1 MARKKTKTE
10 EVETEEETKPVKKT
24 SKKAKKLQIT
34 YEPRFSASEKKTVIL
49 RDAVQ
54 VAVGNTFKTE
64 YKPKIEGL
72 PPVITLGV
80 GEKMEVTEAQFKA
93 LYELGYID
101 TPEDIEAREQERLK
115 YNTQPG
121 TDPRTFKVAAK
132 RSHLYEDNF
141 ILVE

>member
-1 MARKKTKTE
+1 MARKKTTTE
-10 EVETEEETKPVKKT
+10 EVEETESATKT

-34 YEPRFSASEKKTVIL
+34 YEPRFSASEKKTIIL
-49 RDAVQ
+49 REAVQ

-64 YKPKIEGL
+64 YKSKIEGL
-72 PPVITLGV
+72 PPVLTLSK
-80 GEKMEVTEAQFKA
+80 GEKMDVTLEQFKA

-101 TPEDIEAREQERLK
+101 TPEDIEERERERLK

-121 TDPRTFKVAAK
+121 ADPRTFKVAAK

>member
-1 MARKKTKTE
+1 MAKKKTKTE
-10 EVETEEETKPVKKT
+10 ETEEEKSVKKT

-101 TPEDIEAREQERLK
+101 TPEDIEERERERLQ

-121 TDPRTFKVAAK
+121 ADPRTFKVAAR
-132 RSHLYEDNF
+132 RSHLYTDNF
-141 ILVE
+141 TLVE

>member
-1 MARKKTKTE
+1 MARKKSSKKGTSKKGT
-10 EVETEEETKPVKKT
+10 KT

-34 YEPRFSASEKKTVIL
+34 YDPKFSASQKKTIIL
-49 RDAVQ
+49 REPVQ

-64 YKPKIEGL
+64 YKSKIEGL
-72 PPVITLGV
+72 PPVITLEK
-80 GEKMEVTEAQFKA
+80 GEKMEVTLEQFKA
-93 LYELGYID
+93 LYELGFID
-101 TPEDIEAREQERLK
+101 TPEDIEERERERLK

-121 TDPRTFKVAAK
+121 ADPRTFKVAAK

>member
-1 MARKKTKTE
+1 MAKKKTKAE
-10 EVETEEETKPVKKT
+10 EVEEPTETAKKT

-34 YEPRFSASEKKTVIL
+34 YEPRFSASEKKTIIL
-49 RDAVQ
+49 REPVQ
-54 VAVGNTFKTE
+54 VAVGNTVKTE
-64 YKPKIEGL
+64 YNVKIPGL
-72 PPVITLGV
+72 PPVLTLEK
-80 GEKMEVTEAQFKA
+80 GEKMEVTLEQFKA

-101 TPEDIEAREQERLK
+101 TPEDIEERERERLK

-121 TDPRTFKVAAK
+121 ADPRTFKIAAK

>member
-54 VAVGNTFKTE
+54 VAVE

-72 PPVITLGV
+72 PPVITLSV

-121 TDPRTFKVAAK
+121 ADPRTFKVAAK

>member
-1 MARKKTKTE
+1 MAKKKTKAE
-10 EVETEEETKPVKKT
+10 EVEETETAKKT

-34 YEPRFSASEKKTVIL
+34 YDPRFSASTKKTVIL
-49 RDAVQ
+49 REPIT
-54 VAVGNTFKTE
+54 VAVGNTYKTE
-64 YKPKIEGL
+64 YQSKIEGL
-72 PPVITLGV
+72 PPVLTIEK
-80 GEKMEVTEAQFKA
+80 GEKYDVTLEQFKA

-101 TPEDIEAREQERLK
+101 TPEDIEEREKERLK

-121 TDPRTFKVAAK
+121 ADPRSFKIAAK

>member
-1 MARKKTKTE
+1 MAKKKTKAE
-10 EVETEEETKPVKKT
+10 EVEETETAKKT

-34 YEPRFSASEKKTVIL
+34 YDPRFSASTKKTVIL
-49 RDAVQ
+49 REPIT
-54 VAVGNTFKTE
+54 VAVGNTYKTE
-64 YKPKIEGL
+64 YQSKIEGL
-72 PPVITLGV
+72 PPVLTIEK
-80 GEKMEVTEAQFKA
+80 GEKYDVTLEQFKA

-101 TPEDIEAREQERLK
+101 TPEDSEEREKERLK

-121 TDPRTFKVAAK
+121 ADPRSFKIAAK

>member
-1 MARKKTKTE
+1 MARKKSSKKGTSKKGT
-10 EVETEEETKPVKKT
+10 KT

-34 YEPRFSASEKKTVIL
+34 YDPKFSASQKKTIIL
-49 RDAVQ
+49 REPVQ
-54 VAVGNTFKTE
+54 IAVGNTFKTE
-64 YKPKIEGL
+64 YKSKIEGL
-72 PPVITLGV
+72 PPVITLEK
-80 GEKMEVTEAQFKA
+80 GEKMEVTLEQFKA

-101 TPEDIEAREQERLK
+101 TPEDIEERERERLK

-121 TDPRTFKVAAK
+121 ADPRTFKVAAK

>member
-1 MARKKTKTE
+1 MARKKSNKKGTSKKGT
-10 EVETEEETKPVKKT
+10 KT

-34 YEPRFSASEKKTVIL
+34 YDPKFSASQKKTIIL
-49 RDAVQ
+49 REPVQ

-64 YKPKIEGL
+64 YKSKIEGL
-72 PPVITLGV
+72 PPVITLEK
-80 GEKMEVTEAQFKA
+80 GEKMEVTLEQFKA

-101 TPEDIEAREQERLK
+101 TPEDIEERERERLK

-121 TDPRTFKVAAK
+121 ADPRTFKVAAK

>member
-1 MARKKTKTE
+1 MARKKSNKKSTSKKST
-10 EVETEEETKPVKKT
+10 KT

-34 YEPRFSASEKKTVIL
+34 YEPRFSASQKKTIIL
-49 RDAVQ
+49 REPVQ

-64 YKPKIEGL
+64 YKSKIEGL
-72 PPVITLGV
+72 PPVITLEK
-80 GEKMEVTEAQFKA
+80 GEKMEVTLDQFKA

-101 TPEDIEAREQERLK
+101 TPEDIAERERERLR

-121 TDPRTFKVAAK
+121 ADPRTFKVAAK

>member
-1 MARKKTKTE
+1 MARKKSNKKGT
-10 EVETEEETKPVKKT
+10 KT

-34 YEPRFSASEKKTVIL
+34 YEPRFSAAQKKTIIL
-49 RDAVQ
+49 REPVQ

-64 YKPKIEGL
+64 YKSKIDGL
-72 PPVITLGV
+72 PPVITLEK
-80 GEKMEVTEAQFKA
+80 GEKMEVTLDQFKA

-101 TPEDIEAREQERLK
+101 TPEDIAERERERLK

-121 TDPRTFKVAAK
+121 ADPRTFKVAAK

>member
-1 MARKKTKTE
+1 MARKKT
-10 EVETEEETKPVKKT
+10 TKGTKT

-34 YEPRFSASEKKTVIL
+34 YEPRFSASQKKTIIL
-49 RDAVQ
+49 REPVQ

-64 YKPKIEGL
+64 YKSKIEGL
-72 PPVITLGV
+72 PPVLTLEK
-80 GEKMEVTEAQFKA
+80 GEKMEVTLDQFKA

-101 TPEDIEAREQERLK
+101 TPEDIAERERERLK

-121 TDPRTFKVAAK
+121 ADPRTFKVAAK

>member
-1 MARKKTKTE
+1 MARKKSSKKGTSKKST
-10 EVETEEETKPVKKT
+10 KT

-34 YEPRFSASEKKTVIL
+34 YDPKFSASQKKTIIL
-49 RDAVQ
+49 REPVQ
-54 VAVGNTFKTE
+54 IAVGNTFKTE
-64 YKPKIEGL
+64 YKSKIEGL
-72 PPVITLGV
+72 PPVITLEK
-80 GEKMEVTEAQFKA
+80 GEKMEVTLEQFKA

-101 TPEDIEAREQERLK
+101 TPEDIEERERERLK

-121 TDPRTFKVAAK
+121 ADPRTFKVAAK

>member
-1 MARKKTKTE
+1 MAKKKTKTE
-10 EVETEEETKPVKKT
+10 EVEETESVTKT

-34 YEPRFSASEKKTVIL
+34 YEPRFSASEKKSIIL
-49 RDAVQ
+49 REAVQ

-64 YKPKIEGL
+64 YKSKIEGL
-72 PPVITLGV
+72 PPVLTLEK
-80 GEKMEVTEAQFKA
+80 GEKREVTLEQFKA

-101 TPEDIEAREQERLK
+101 TPEDIEERERERLK

-121 TDPRTFKVAAK
+121 ADPRTFKVAAK

>member
-10 EVETEEETKPVKKT
+10 EVEEETEPVKKT
-24 SKKAKKLQIT
+24 SKKKAKKLQIT
-34 YEPRFSASEKKTVIL
+34 YQPRFSASEKKTVIL
-49 RDAVQ
+49 REAVQ

-80 GEKMEVTEAQFKA
+80 GEKMEVTEDQFKA

-101 TPEDIEAREQERLK
+101 TPEDIDKREQERLK

-121 TDPRTFKVAAK
+121 ADPRTFKVAAK

>member
-1 MARKKTKTE
+1 MARKKTTTE
-10 EVETEEETKPVKKT
+10 EVKETESATKT

-34 YEPRFSASEKKTVIL
+34 YEPRFSASEKKTIIL
-49 RDAVQ
+49 REAVQ

-64 YKPKIEGL
+64 YKSKIEGL
-72 PPVITLGV
+72 PPVLTLSK
-80 GEKMEVTEAQFKA
+80 GEKMDVTLEQFKA

-101 TPEDIEAREQERLK
+101 TPEDIEERERERLK

-121 TDPRTFKVAAK
+121 ADPRTFKVAAK

>member
-1 MARKKTKTE
+1 MARKKTT
-10 EVETEEETKPVKKT
+10 TKDTKT
-24 SKKAKKLQIT
+24 SKKKAKKLQIT
-34 YEPRFSASEKKTVIL
+34 YEPRFSAAQKKTIIL
-49 RDAVQ
+49 REPVQ

-64 YKPKIEGL
+64 YKSKIEGL
-72 PPVITLGV
+72 PPVLTLEK
-80 GEKMEVTEAQFKA
+80 GEKMEVTLDQFKA

-101 TPEDIEAREQERLK
+101 TPEDIKERERERLK

-121 TDPRTFKVAAK
+121 ADPRTFKVAAK

>member
-1 MARKKTKTE
+1 MARKKSNKKSTSKKGT
-10 EVETEEETKPVKKT
+10 KT

-34 YEPRFSASEKKTVIL
+34 YEPRFSASQKKTIIL
-49 RDAVQ
+49 REPVQ

-64 YKPKIEGL
+64 YTSKIEGL
-72 PPVITLGV
+72 PPVITLEK
-80 GEKMEVTEAQFKA
+80 GEKMEVTLDQFKA

-101 TPEDIEAREQERLK
+101 TPEDIAERERERLR

-121 TDPRTFKVAAK
+121 ADPRTFKVAAK

>member
-1 MARKKTKTE
+1 MAQRKTE
-10 EVETEEETKPVKKT
+10 GEGTPKKIT
-24 SKKAKKLQIT
+24 KKAKKLQIT
-34 YEPRFSASEKKTVIL
+34 YDPRFSASEKKTIIL
-49 RDAVQ
+49 REPVQ

-64 YKPKIEGL
+64 YKPIIEGL
-72 PPVITLGV
+72 PAVLTIEKGEKKEITL
-80 GEKMEVTEAQFKA
+80 EQFKA

-101 TPEDIEAREQERLK
+101 TPEDIEERERERLK

-121 TDPRTFKVAAK
+121 ADPRTFKVAAK

>member
-1 MARKKTKTE
+1 MARKKTKTA
-10 EVETEEETKPVKKT
+10 ETEETEPVKKT

-34 YEPRFSASEKKTVIL
+34 YDPRFSASEKKSIIL
-49 RDAVQ
+49 REAVQ
-54 VAVGNTFKTE
+54 TAVGNTVKTE

-72 PPVITLGV
+72 PPVLTIAA
-80 GEKMEVTEAQFKA
+80 GEKFEVTLEQFKA
-93 LYELGYID
+93 LYELGFID
-101 TPEDIEAREQERLK
+101 TPEDIEKREQERLK

-121 TDPRTFKVAAK
+121 ADPRTFKVAAK

>member
-1 MARKKTKTE
+1 MAKKKT
-10 EVETEEETKPVKKT
+10 ETEDESTKSVKKT

-34 YEPRFSASEKKTVIL
+34 YEPRFSASEKKTIIL
-49 RDAVQ
+49 REPVQ

-64 YKPKIEGL
+64 YKSKIEGL
-72 PPVITLGV
+72 PPVITLEK
-80 GEKMEVTEAQFKA
+80 GEKMEVTLEQFKA
-93 LYELGYID
+93 LYELGFID
-101 TPEDIEAREQERLK
+101 TPEDIEKREQERLK

-121 TDPRTFKVAAK
+121 ADPRTFKVAAR

>member
-1 MARKKTKTE
+1 MARKKTKAE
-10 EVETEEETKPVKKT
+10 EVEETTEAAPKK

-34 YEPRFSASEKKTVIL
+34 YDPRFSASEKKTVIL
-49 RDAVQ
+49 REAVQ
-54 VAVGNTFKTE
+54 KAVGNTFKTE
-64 YKPKIEGL
+64 YQPIIEGL
-72 PPVITLGV
+72 PTVLTL
-80 GEKMEVTEAQFKA
+80 EKGQKFDVTLEQFKA

-101 TPEDIEAREQERLK
+101 TPEDIEERERERLK

-121 TDPRTFKVAAK
+121 ADPRTFKVAAK